1 MSPSPVRLA
10 AVGPR
15 SGRLR
20 LGFSA
25 LAVVAGMAS
34 SPAFWAQSLAGSGW
48 EVSWGSQEPADVD
61 SPSVIYSVRLGPDGS
76 WFNSA
81 MDSLNSGW
89 ISAGPGD
96 PNSTLGGGLYSSPNR
111 GNSGG
116 NFVVVGTTP
125 DGNIRYDVSLDP
137 GGLGGLPPPPP
148 IVPPAPTPTAPID
161 SSPDSAQP
169 MVNILKRTGV
179 ATCTVTQ
186 SRLTAVVVVDG
197 GSGYAQAPMVTIH
210 GGGGSGARAEARV
223 SGGSIVEIVV
233 TASGEGFTSPPEVFI
248 APPKPAP
255 EVSVQFGGEDWVRLS
270 LKVVPGRTYQL
281 LNSADLKK
289 WVPLDEPFQ
298 ATSDAV
304 TGDFLTDRR
313 RQFFR
318 LDEIQ

>member
-1 MSPSPVRLA
+1 M
-10 AVGPR
+10 
-15 SGRLR
+15 
-20 LGFSA
+20 GFSA
-25 LAVVAGMAS
+25 LAIVAGMAS
-34 SPAFWAQSLAGSGW
+34 CPAFWAQSMAGSSW
-48 EVSWGSQEPADVD
+48 EVSWGSQEPVDVD

-96 PNSTLGGGLYSSPNR
+96 PNSTLGGGLNSSPIQN
-111 GNSGG
+111 NSGG

-125 DGNIRYDVSLDP
+125 DGDIRYDVSLDP
-137 GGLGGLPPPPP
+137 GGLGALPPPPP
-148 IVPPAPTPTAPID
+148 VSPPAPPPTLPID
-161 SSPDSAQP
+161 PSPDSAQP
-169 MVNILKRTGV
+169 AVNQLKRTGS
-179 ATCTVTQ
+179 AAGTVTQ
-186 SRLTAVVVVDG
+186 SRLTAIVVVDA
-197 GSGYAQAPMVTIH
+197 GSGYAQAPVVVIR

-223 SGGSIVEIVV
+223 SGGSIAEIVV
-233 TASGEGFTSPPEVFI
+233 TDSGGGFTSAPEVFI
-248 APPKPAP
+248 APPDPAP
-255 EVSVQFGGEDWVRLS
+255 EVSIQFGGEDWVRLN